1 MHFLNEELSWKL
13 FCGKVF
19 GEDCCPPELEE
30 IGKRFVQHCK
40 GLPLAIVVIGGL
52 LSKLPRTQEDWR
64 NVAENLS
71 SVITSKD
78 EQYSKI
84 LSLSYN
90 NLPHHL
96 KGCFLYMGVFP
107 KDYNIC
113 VSTLVRLWISEG
125 FIKLVKFKTLEDVA
139 EEYLLD
145 LIERSL
151 VMISEKRSIGKIKA
165 CKIHDLLRDLLLSEA
180 EKERFY
186 LVTSR
191 KLDCLPQGT
200 VRRLSIHEKFLFGS
214 EILSSSPS
222 RSMLR
227 FREKKYILPE
237 VINSR
242 LIRVLHMV
250 KVRPSVKQVALN
262 LRYLNT
268 CDDSM
273 SLHSIHKFRNLQTL
287 HIQLYPFSF
296 VYSSPHGVI
305 PLDLPPE
312 IWKMKQLR
320 HVQLDA
326 TANLPDPPCAEI
338 EGENSVVVLENLQ
351 TLSLINNFR
360 CKVEVPKRIPNLK
373 KLGIF
378 YGKEP
383 MVCGCYCLNNLVCLD
398 KLEALKCILYWKSP
412 SFLKNV
418 TFPTLLKKL
427 TLVSG
432 FIPWEDITI
441 VGSLP
446 NLQVLKLKRFAF
458 LGPEWEPN
466 EGEFLELKFLLLEL
480 SNLKYWRAD
489 SIHFPKL
496 ERLFIKDC
504 RDLEEIPSGIGEI
517 TTLQSI
523 EVYNSKDSLET
534 SAKEI
539 QETQQSFGND
549 DLQVRIVQVRVG
561 SRHDGFDGLVCHGMP
576 NVFIIVPDRWKIS
589 SFILI
594 QSSVPKKVERL
605 NKRDYRE

>member
-1 MHFLNEELSWKL
+1 MGIF
-13 FCGKVF
+13 
-19 GEDCCPPELEE
+19 PE
-30 IGKRFVQHCK
+30 
-40 GLPLAIVVIGGL
+40 
-52 LSKLPRTQEDWR
+52 
-64 NVAENLS
+64 
-71 SVITSKD
+71 
-78 EQYSKI
+78 
-84 LSLSYN
+84 
-90 NLPHHL
+90 
-96 KGCFLYMGVFP
+96 
-107 KDYNIC
+107 DYNIC

-139 EEYLLD
+139 GEYLLD

-151 VMISEKRSIGKIKA
+151 VMISEKRSVGEIKA
-165 CKIHDLLRDLLLSEA
+165 CKIHDLLRDLLLCEV

-186 LVTSR
+186 LVNSR
-191 KLDCLPQGT
+191 KLDCLPQST
-200 VRRLSIHEKFLFGS
+200 VRRLSIHEKFLSGS

-222 RSMLR
+222 RSILN
-227 FREKKYILPE
+227 FRDKKYILPE

-242 LIRVLHMV
+242 FIRVLHMA
-250 KVRPSVKQVALN
+250 KARPSVERALN

-268 CDDSM
+268 CDSM
-273 SLHSIHKFRNLQTL
+273 SLHSIYKFRNLQTL

-296 VYSSPHGVI
+296 IYYSPNSII

-312 IWKMKQLR
+312 IWKMTQLR

-338 EGENSVVVLENLQ
+338 EGENSVIVLENLQ
-351 TLSLINNFR
+351 TLSFINNFR

-383 MVCGCYCLNNLVCLD
+383 MDCGCYCLNNLVYLD

-418 TFPTLLKKL
+418 KFPTLLKKL

-432 FIPWEDITI
+432 IIPWEDMTI

-446 NLQVLKLKRFAF
+446 NLQVLKLKRYAC

-466 EGEFLELKFLLLEL
+466 EGEFLQLKFLLLEL
-480 SNLKYWRAD
+480 FSLKYRRAD

-523 EVYNSKDSLET
+523 EVYNSRDSLVT
-534 SAKEI
+534 SAKQI

-549 DLQVRIVQVRVG
+549 DFQVRIV
-561 SRHDGFDGLVCHGMP
+561 
-576 NVFIIVPDRWKIS
+576 
-589 SFILI
+589 
-594 QSSVPKKVERL
+594 
-605 NKRDYRE
+605 

>member
-1 MHFLNEELSWKL
+1 
-13 FCGKVF
+13 
-19 GEDCCPPELEE
+19 
-30 IGKRFVQHCK
+30 
-40 GLPLAIVVIGGL
+40 
-52 LSKLPRTQEDWR
+52 
-64 NVAENLS
+64 
-71 SVITSKD
+71 
-78 EQYSKI
+78 
-84 LSLSYN
+84 
-90 NLPHHL
+90 
-96 KGCFLYMGVFP
+96 MGVFP
-107 KDYNIC
+107 EDYNIC

-200 VRRLSIHEKFLFGS
+200 VHRLSIHEKFLFGS

-222 RSMLR
+222 RSILS
-227 FREKKYILPE
+227 FREKKYVLPE

-242 LIRVLHMV
+242 LIRVLHMA
-250 KVRPSVKQVALN
+250 KVRPSVKRVALN

-273 SLHSIHKFRNLQTL
+273 SLHSMYKFRNLQTL
-287 HIQLYPFSF
+287 HIQLYPFSHS
-296 VYSSPHGVI
+296 YSVSNNSLI

-312 IWKMKQLR
+312 IWKMTQLR

-338 EGENSVVVLENLQ
+338 EGENSVIVLENLQ

-360 CKVEVPKRIPNLK
+360 CKVPKRIPNIK

-398 KLEALKCILYWKSP
+398 KLETLKCILHWKSP

-427 TLVSG
+427 TLVFG
-432 FIPWEDITI
+432 MIPWKDMTI

-446 NLQVLKLKRFAF
+446 NLQVLKLKKHAF
-458 LGPEWEPN
+458 LGLEWEPN
-466 EGEFLELKFLLLEL
+466 EGEFLQLKFLLLDFV
-480 SNLKYWRAD
+480 NLKYWRAD

-496 ERLFIKDC
+496 ERLFIKNC
-504 RDLEEIPSGIGEI
+504 IDLEEIPSGIGEI

-523 EVYNSKDSLET
+523 EVYNCRVSLET
-534 SAKEI
+534 SAKKI

-549 DLQVRIVQVRVG
+549 DLQVRIV
-561 SRHDGFDGLVCHGMP
+561 
-576 NVFIIVPDRWKIS
+576 
-589 SFILI
+589 
-594 QSSVPKKVERL
+594 
-605 NKRDYRE
+605 